1 MQHGRELINNVFRR
15 NLSLQIACK
24 PLTLLV
30 LSAASFCTLAVELGP
45 ASVTSPL
52 QAPLAA
58 TLPLHDSD
66 AYSLDELGVAIGEE
80 PAFAAAG
87 LEWMPDIDNVHA
99 ELQERQGVRQVVVR
113 SSPPI
118 TVPWLDLLLTV
129 EYPEGQLTHPV
140 TLLFDPPDYVLGAA
154 NQATASSAHIETPS
168 NSVLVSENSNTINGA
183 KSVEV
188 LEGDTLWRIALRSKP
203 DHISVP
209 QMMLALAEANP
220 SIFPA
225 GDINSLRAGQTL
237 NVPHASQLDGR
248 TRTDAAQAVQA
259 MVAHGQHHTAQ
270 PAPEHVKEAG
280 DQVETRVASVAV
292 PQSTQGT
299 EQGNAIAELAAQ
311 LNESQTN
318 WQQAQAEREQL
329 SLELEGLRES
339 VSSLKERMS
348 EPQPVVPDAI
358 TPASAGL
365 PVETAHIDQ
374 HGEHPSELLTG
385 LERYQWPLIS
395 LALVLLL
402 AGLIWRRK
410 QREGEEHGHKQ
421 YWEDTSLAEPAH
433 FRSDVVSSDK
443 QVFRAQSR
451 NIPLSYIGKTSIRY
465 AFSSQAAQAGKEV
478 DHKMASGDAEIKQS
492 SERADFSRSQA
503 AGLTGQ
509 RLEPLVAKK
518 QPVNNV
524 NNDVP
529 PTGYRLEVNDAVD
542 SSGFVPANSTPS
554 APSVGNNTPNKTQEA
569 QWKIE
574 EVAFKPPGRDNS

>member
-1 MQHGRELINNVFRR
+1 MFRKK
-15 NLSLQIACK
+15 LSLQIACK
-24 PLTLLV
+24 PLTLLG
-30 LSAASFCTLAVELGP
+30 LGAASFCTLAVELGP

-58 TLPLHDSD
+58 TIPLLDSE
-66 AYSLDELGVAIGEE
+66 AYSLDELEVAIGKE

-87 LEWMPDIDNVHA
+87 LEWMPEIDNVHT
-99 ELQERQGVRQVVVR
+99 ELQEQQGVRQVVVR
-113 SSPPI
+113 SPQPI
-118 TVPWLDLLLTV
+118 SAPWLDLLLTV

-140 TLLFDPPDYVLGAA
+140 TLLFDPSDYALGAA
-154 NQATASSAHIETPS
+154 SQATASSAHIETSS
-168 NSVLVSENSNTINGA
+168 NSVLVSENLNTINGA
-183 KSVEV
+183 KNVEV
-188 LEGDTLWRIALRSKP
+188 LKGDTLWQIALRSKP

-237 NVPHASQLDGR
+237 NVPHASQLNGR

-270 PAPEHVKEAG
+270 PAPELVKEAG
-280 DQVETRVASVAV
+280 DQVETRVAPVAV

-311 LNESQTN
+311 LNESQAN
-318 WQQAQAEREQL
+318 WQQAQVEREQL
-329 SLELEGLRES
+329 RLELEGLRES
-339 VSSLKERMS
+339 VSALKERMS
-348 EPQPVVPDAI
+348 ELQPALPDAI
-358 TPASAGL
+358 APASAGL

-374 HGEHPSELLTG
+374 HGAHPSELLTG

-421 YWEDTSLAEPAH
+421 YCEDISLAGPAP
-433 FRSDVVSSDK
+433 FRSDVVSSGK
-443 QVFRAQSR
+443 QDFQAQSE
-451 NIPLSYIGKTSIRY
+451 NIPLSCVDKTSIRY
-465 AFSSQAAQAGKEV
+465 TFSGQAAQADKEG
-478 DHKMASGDAEIKQS
+478 DRKITSGDAEIKQS
-492 SERADFSRSQA
+492 SERADLSRSQA

-509 RLEPLVAKK
+509 RLEPLVAEK
-518 QPVNNV
+518 QHI

-542 SSGFVPANSTPS
+542 SSGFVSANSTPS
-554 APSVGNNTPNKTQEA
+554 APSVGNNTPNKTQQA

-574 EVAFKPPGRDNS
+574 EVAFKPSGRDNS